1 MEIAVLIG
9 HALLLGLGLLYRAV
23 WPILFGVFITALIET
38 LVDQKHMAEIL
49 GGRDLLAVGRASVAG
64 AASSACTYG
73 AVSITQT
80 LFKKGASTE
89 SSFAFAFA
97 STNLVFE
104 LGILIWILLGWQ
116 FLAAELL
123 GGFVLIATMYLLV
136 RATLPRRTFEAAR
149 ARLREQMPGDAGP
162 VRFTQS
168 VSAQGDWKRQ
178 LTTLAGWA
186 RIARNYFHTLGR
198 IYKSVIFGFL
208 IAGFI
213 VTLMPAQVWRTLFL
227 GSATLPGVLENAAMG
242 VTAGVLS
249 FIGSIG
255 NVPFA
260 AALWVGGVSFAGV
273 IACIYADLI
282 TVPVL
287 SLWRKFFGWKA
298 MLYIFAVFFLTMV
311 SSAVLMEYLFR
322 ALDWIPPRLSS
333 ASFETFVHFRF
344 DVTFAVTVLALVA
357 TAVLYGLIRLQARTD
372 GNACTSR
379 GA

>member
-1 MEIAVLIG
+1 MEIAELVG

-38 LVDQKHMAEIL
+38 LVNQKRMAEIL
-49 GGRDLLAVGRASVAG
+49 GGRNLLAIGRASLAG

-80 LFKKGASTE
+80 LFKKGASAE
-89 SSFAFAFA
+89 ASFSFAFA

-123 GGFVLIATMYLLV
+123 GGFVLIATMYVVV
-136 RATLPRRTFEAAR
+136 RATLPARTFEDAR
-149 ARLREQMPGDAGP
+149 ARLREQMPQDSGP

-168 VSAQGDWKRQ
+168 VSAHGAWKLQ
-178 LTTLAGWA
+178 LTTRTGWV

-198 IYKSVIFGFL
+198 IYKSVFFGFL

-213 VTLMPAQVWRTLFL
+213 VALVPGEAWRALFL
-227 GSATLPGVLENAAMG
+227 HSTTLPGVAENAAMG
-242 VTAGVLS
+242 VMAGVLS

-260 AALWVGGVSFAGV
+260 AALWVGGVSFSGV

-287 SLWRKFFGWKA
+287 ALWRKFFGWKA
-298 MLYIFAVFFLTMV
+298 MLYIFFVFFLTMA
-311 SSAVLMEYLFR
+311 SSAVLMEYVFR
-322 ALDWIPPRLSS
+322 VLDWVPPRLSS
-333 ASFETFVHFRF
+333 ADLTAFVSFRF
-344 DVTFAVTVLALVA
+344 DSTFGVTLVALVG
-357 TAVLYGLIRLQARTD
+357 TAVLYGLIRRERRMGQ
-372 GNACTSR
+372 
-379 GA
+379 